1 MIPKGQ
7 DEDFKARLIESSLDC
22 IKVLDV
28 DGRLLSINESGKAA
42 LEIGDLAP
50 LLDSSWIDFWQG
62 EDRESARE
70 AVTIARNGGIGRFI
84 GFFATTQTKTPKW
97 WDVLVSPILDAN
109 GKSKNLLAVSRDV
122 TEWKRSDQLLHAIID
137 GTSAVTGNDFFKS
150 LVQHLAKG
158 LGVRYSF
165 VTECIA
171 KNRVRSLAFWNTDAF
186 AANSEYDL
194 NGTPCLVVIEGRT
207 VHYERHLQGHFPA
220 DKDLVE
226 MSAESYL
233 GVPIRDSTRC
243 IIGHLVIMDEKP
255 MASDPL
261 VLSVMETFASRAG
274 AELERVRA
282 FDSIHREK
290 QESDERFRD
299 LFEEAPIAYVHEG
312 LNSLIIRANRAA
324 TNLLGIK
331 PEEIAGIFGR
341 DLVPDT
347 PDAQR
352 RLCEALATVGR
363 GTETSGVLLELRR
376 KDNGKPVWV
385 QWWSKPDL
393 SGKFTRTMFIDVTD
407 RILMEQEQIRLEAQN
422 AYLWEEIRSELNFGD
437 IIGES
442 PGVRKVKQQ
451 IQLVAPTDAAAL
463 ITGESGTGKELVA
476 RAIHEGSLR
485 KERPLIKVNCGAIP
499 ENLFESEFFGHARG
513 AFTGA
518 LKDKPGRFELA
529 DGGTLFLD
537 EIGELPLTMQAK
549 LLRVLQEHEIERLGE
564 TRPRRV
570 SVRIIA
576 ASNRDLKGE
585 VEAGRFRQDLFYRL
599 SVFPI
604 EVPPLRQRRADIPLL
619 ASHFVRVTAKKMN
632 QAPLRLTKA
641 HAEQLASH
649 DWPGNIR
656 ELQNAVE
663 HAVILAHGGPLR
675 FQFLTKATGRSTA
688 VSERP
693 AESTDILTREAWK
706 RRELESIARALK
718 QSGGKIFGPGGAA
731 ELLGMKPTTLASRI
745 KALGLNRKPM
755 A

>member
-1 MIPKGQ
+1 MQ
-7 DEDFKARLIESSLDC
+7 QSD
-22 IKVLDV
+22 
-28 DGRLLSINESGKAA
+28 
-42 LEIGDLAP
+42 
-50 LLDSSWIDFWQG
+50 
-62 EDRESARE
+62 
-70 AVTIARNGGIGRFI
+70 
-84 GFFATTQTKTPKW
+84 
-97 WDVLVSPILDAN
+97 
-109 GKSKNLLAVSRDV
+109 
-122 TEWKRSDQLLHAIID
+122 WKRSEQLLRAIIE
-137 GTSAVTGNDFFKS
+137 GTSAVTGKDFFNS
-150 LVQHLAKG
+150 LVQHLARG

-165 VTECIA
+165 VTECIGH
-171 KNRVRSLAFWNTDAF
+171 NRARSLAFWNTDSF
-186 AANSEYDL
+186 ADNSEYDL
-194 NGTPCLVVIEGRT
+194 GGTPCLMVIEGRT
-207 VHYERHLQGHFPA
+207 AHYERHLQAFFPA
-220 DKDLVE
+220 DQALVE

-233 GVPIRDSTRC
+233 GVAVRDSTQC
-243 IIGHLVIMDEKP
+243 IIGHLVIMDDKP
-255 MASDPL
+255 MASDPP

-282 FDSIHREK
+282 FDSIHRQK

-299 LFEEAPIAYVHEG
+299 LFEEAPIAYVLEG
-312 LNSLIIRANRAA
+312 LDSRIIRANRAA

-331 PEEIAGIFGR
+331 SEDIVGKFGKDFVPNTPE
-341 DLVPDT
+341 
-347 PDAQR
+347 AQR
-352 RLCEALATVGR
+352 RMREAFEPVEGGSAANGIV
-363 GTETSGVLLELRR
+363 LELRR
-376 KDNGKPVWV
+376 NDNGKPVWI
-385 QWWSKPDL
+385 QWWSRPDPI
-393 SGKFTRTMFIDVTD
+393 GKFTRTMFIDITD
-407 RILMEQEQIRLEAQN
+407 RVLIEQEKIQLEAQN

-451 IQLVAPTDAAAL
+451 IQLVAPTDAAVL

-476 RAIHEGSLR
+476 RAIQERSLR

-537 EIGELPLTMQAK
+537 EIGELPLAMQAK
-549 LLRVLQEHEIERLGE
+549 LLRVLQEHEIERVGE
-564 TRPRRV
+564 TRQRMV
-570 SVRIIA
+570 NVRIIA
-576 ASNRDLKGE
+576 ASNRDLRGE

-604 EVPPLRQRRADIPLL
+604 EVPPLRQRREDIPQL

-675 FQFLTKATGRSTA
+675 FEFSTKAARRSSA
-688 VSERP
+688 VSESP
-693 AESTDILTREAWK
+693 AESTALLTREAWK
-706 RRELESIARALK
+706 RRELESITRALQ

-731 ELLGMKPTTLASRI
+731 ELLDMKPTTLASRI
-745 KALGLNRKPM
+745 KALGLNRRPM
-755 A
+755 V